1 MASKI
6 NSSKLSPQ
14 LKSIMT
20 KTPEQK
26 ASQAKTT
33 IPLNDFFNKAKGNGT
48 YLSLSDIPKS
58 GDELTYNDVYSY
70 LTGKMKEAS
79 PEAAAQ
85 LNAVQAW
92 RDEQALRA
100 AKKDARENPTPV
112 ARAHYNTLQMP
123 SATSRFIT
131 ERQQE
136 VENAKIGELA
146 QQNRFSVS
154 GLADTSTKFDLPAPS
169 VTAGDVGVS
178 LNSSSVAGAVSEK
191 NQKQA
196 AEDIALAEKYGVSVS
211 AIQNARKQLEAQSVQ
226 PTNPELP
233 GISRPFTAEEKGTMA
248 EKALS
253 ALVSERQRIVQT
265 EGGARGEKLSEP
277 EVAEKIAAVDKQIAS
292 AKADIEAAQKERET
306 AKNKKESKTNLL
318 NDISYVAGSF
328 GLGAYDTMQNLV
340 GGLTLSIGDAVT
352 DGSYSNGFK
361 KLDDYF
367 AKNSAETLVAHSL
380 GSGRGLEGLAQEI
393 SNATGVP
400 ISIAKAYINSSEVDA
415 MLETLGKNVE
425 SGITKKLGEASFS
438 IGQQIPSILVT
449 MGADTTSVALK
460 NISDELVDKVAKTL
474 GTKTSSVALGKLDK
488 AARSVSKKLSSK
500 LASAGGNIMSRET
513 VDLVTSEMVDT
524 ILDVLGEQV
533 DDAVY
538 NNLKK
543 AALSATQKIP
553 DVFSKYST
561 GVAKNKTIK
570 AIADKV
576 VDSVSTLMIGSSV
589 YGSTIQELAKKNGY
603 NGANY
608 LNAALQGSAEAL
620 IEKAFGFSDARSF
633 KKLIA
638 PTGSTGKSVLKAIT
652 NYIVTGPGGE
662 GLEEVV
668 NAPLSNLIDYMTGVS
683 DYKKIIGEGG
693 IFDLKQMAEAGI
705 SGALVGSI
713 MSVVGGTAAIAESVA
728 ESGNIQ
734 SGFKDLE
741 VVVSA
746 LPDAYRPITKY
757 TDISNATAEDLARYE
772 AEVLD
777 GAKRYMDDLANG
789 TADETYSDGGK
800 FVSRAEALEKTIS
813 ADNLGTVENAAEFV
827 KLFEGEGE
835 DSFKAAIDFITREVR
850 RAELTAGSATTKDIR
865 AEANTNKINY
875 VELKNT
881 IRNNKKEIESI
892 LLKGAETT
900 PAESAADTNV
910 DSKTE
915 TVESASEAAVE
926 SVMPKEEVSDEAK
939 VETAEAP
946 ETVPAKEEAESVRGA
961 ADYDDLSTA
970 LGVELTGN
978 AEEDARVLLD
988 SYRGAKRAAKAV
1000 LASATAE
1007 GVSDNV
1013 RAYGK
1018 TLDSEIRRLNK
1029 SHAQKAA
1036 NAARIALKKYGVE
1049 NVVVDENADDI
1060 GVNGYYDRD
1069 TNTIHI
1075 SPYVSEDG
1083 AVGRVILHEF
1093 THRGAQADYSLVDA
1107 ILGAREKL
1115 AASGWFEKNHKDL
1128 YSREVY
1134 EKAYADK
1141 VAGKSEAEA
1150 KAEIDEEIAAHF
1162 MEQIMEDENILEALA
1177 REDRTMLQRILDTIR
1192 DFFDKGGRE
1201 NRMAERAVQ
1210 KIEAVLN
1217 KSAAAKSEGVKIHA
1231 EGGIITNK
1239 NGDAVASD
1247 NGNGNLRL
1255 SLETYRSGG
1264 RDALI
1269 DYLENKSDVDMADRI
1284 DIVKTLDEV
1293 FKICESMTDEYAP
1306 FGEWSYAKVD
1316 VDEDGNPV
1324 LSVIKPNGEYVMNLD
1339 FSLVCKKRRTLDA
1352 VFNEMIRRGV
1362 ISNFEL
1368 GQDRIVK
1375 INDIIREH
1383 GFEVACAI
1391 CFVDAKR
1398 FRQAKVADDFV
1409 KMYNSLVKSMAKNG
1423 EKIAYFNFGGDTT
1436 LPAIEGG
1443 IDTLSDSELDTSR
1456 LEKII
1461 ANAKNKTV
1469 QVKIAQHLLDHPA
1482 DRKLLSRG
1490 DFMSSEGFEAVK
1502 RLNPDVLSLYNSK
1515 KGSGGPKAAFGD
1527 VQYMSDVIK
1536 SSKFNAEKAYS
1547 VGGVRVQSFSDYV
1560 ARLVFDYVQMI
1571 GDMAAKGL
1579 PAHAYTKEALFVK
1592 QFGLTG
1598 MKINMSLVPAVGDGK
1613 YAGLNAD
1620 GSYAW
1625 SNETF
1630 DYDTAMEIQSDPEY
1644 AKNCGTI
1651 AVGIS
1656 DEHIRK
1662 LLADDNIRMVIPYHK
1677 SGLNPVVAK
1686 MNKIDRFSD
1695 YTKSQNTRY
1704 ANGTKLSKED
1714 AAKAPNFNELL
1725 HGGMDAVEA
1734 SKVYVKWCEDNGYL
1748 PKFDQFAYNEDG
1760 TVSENY
1766 YKLLEDFTTMVD
1778 GEYHP
1783 QGAVKAVFP
1792 GEDAAFG
1799 SMESLIREGLKE
1811 DAVTQGKRDAAVG
1824 DIVDEVV
1831 ALFEGEDAAAKEK
1844 SADNRR
1850 ESRELS
1856 EESAAQFQ
1864 KDYEADV
1871 DAVLSGTFKKN
1882 DVLIVGRTP
1891 KVLQDIGLAALPVT
1905 IAPNHVYGIA
1915 KTESEASSE
1924 PQYIKGIHYHGLGE
1938 KAVKNLLKSISNPIM
1953 IVSAT
1958 DSTDSKKS
1966 KPRNSTHKL
1975 IVITEFEV
1983 DGKRVIAPI
1992 EVDAEVKANGNF
2004 YDSNHVL
2011 SYYDKTNI
2019 DSLMREIIARESIGD
2034 TAIYYG
2040 NKKRIADFV
2049 KGPGLQLPD
2058 IFKSISDSETII
2070 RDIDEN
2076 VNRKIKDVTQTQQF
2090 ARWFGD
2096 WQNTP
2101 DKASKVV
2108 NKDGTPKVV
2117 YHYTDSDFT
2126 VFDPDKSGDNQG
2138 KSHGD
2143 GIYVS
2148 TSPTEFAYAGKNK
2161 MELYVNIRN
2170 PFEMELTEKQAD
2182 YVLDKYASTTHDL
2195 DEYDGLYRNHARKK
2209 LMTPSRVFDYLN
2221 EYAADNGIKTSDIL
2235 KDLGFDGVHDGSEW
2249 VAFDPEQ
2256 IKSATD
2262 NRGTFDKNNP
2272 DIRYSRELESEEQR
2286 TIRRQQERIDY
2297 LSKQLRSHTA
2307 FGWAKTVS
2315 PTARRDFASEIAA
2328 EIPGIS
2334 TETVSEAIKEVWDIF
2349 EAAKKGSSDTAEAR
2363 VNAAVAKAREVA
2375 ERIVSESVTNEVNP
2389 MYEQYN
2395 DLRNRLRNTPVR
2407 MTISE
2412 NEFGGETD
2420 YRTWRRGNIGLLRVS
2435 DSPDALPIDTF
2446 YQELSV
2452 LYPEFFPAQIEN
2464 EADQLKRLG
2473 DAAVEL
2479 KKIAGNKTQV
2489 VNPFEDIAESFA
2501 SDLANRILYGFDR
2514 LARVTPGAKHEYG
2527 ALKNEQDVREAYAEG
2542 TADAAFREQSAYER
2556 GEEAGRK
2563 RNEKEVQAAYER
2575 EEIQRQIFERDF
2587 REAQNNFKRGLEQQN
2602 QKIIALERRIERRS
2616 ENNRLTMA
2624 RKQTLATL
2632 NRLNTMLTK
2641 PNRSKHIPQEL
2652 RAPVAR
2658 LLASLGTTR
2667 LPNGKTMNALEML
2680 AINDAEYGRFEA
2692 ECARA
2697 ADDMRMAVSAN
2708 RVSADNA
2715 VTNQFIDAMTA
2726 NVERLKQMY
2735 AEMNPASPDDVVL
2748 LPDLAVSRQID
2759 YIRQVGRILGMVEH
2773 YVKDSN
2779 VVFLNN
2785 KAVSAKEFSEHLVN
2799 DLRIKNVKVQ
2809 KNGEASRL
2817 REFISGVG
2825 YEFVSADLFFE
2836 MMGESGVELMR
2847 EYRRGQTRQAAH
2859 EQEFADYMLE
2869 VTGGKYSTHDVGF
2882 NGELIPLSIS
2892 SNGLKVTK
2900 SQLMQ
2905 LYITWKRPAGRRH
2918 LMSGGAVFTNEV
2930 GQEAKINT
2938 IRITQDI
2945 YDDLIAHLSDE
2956 DKKVADAI
2964 GSFLSKRC
2972 AEWGNEA
2979 SMKMY
2984 GYRMFEDPFYF
2995 PLDVSKNVLPANWD
3009 SLDEFYRLENA
3020 GMTKTLKSDA
3030 SAPLRMTDIFDI
3042 ADHHVRTMAA
3052 YSAFAPVSNDVQRI
3066 MNMPNVREA
3075 VNHGMGKKGVQY
3087 LDTLMK
3093 TIASNKVRNG
3103 DMSDAAAPL
3112 QFFMN
3117 AYKRQAVA
3125 FNLSTAIKQPLS
3137 IVRALNEIDG
3147 KYIRQ
3152 APAIMAK
3159 AEYQRIYDTMLEHS
3173 GVAKMKMLGFSDTGF
3188 AKSMRQIYDT
3198 DYTRES
3204 GVIRGTLAK
3213 TKGGRN
3219 AVKAYDKI
3227 TDAGM
3232 WAAGKMDEVTWVRLW
3247 KACELEV
3254 ADKFKG
3260 LSQKDAVVK
3269 TAERFNEI
3277 IGRTQVVDTILDTSP
3292 LMRNNAMSI
3301 LTPFMSE
3308 PTKALATII
3317 TAADAVRD
3325 RKSYGK
3331 QKLRKAVGLVMLNN
3345 LVLEPIISTLLTMW
3359 KDEEDDTENLAD
3371 FAKKFLKLYA
3381 GVNIDDGFTF
3391 TEFATSNAVSGA
3403 FSFPIVQIFY
3413 DTFADSAQNYSNEK
3427 VDTAALTNLIK
3438 NTKNLLMNLP
3448 KAKEDRAKSNYKLF
3462 IDFLG
3467 SAAAAVGI
3475 PLPTLRRQ
3483 VSALYRTALNLTDSY
3498 ELQWEYNKML
3508 YNMEN
3513 SSARSQKNFYDIM
3526 AAAYKAG
3533 DTEAYNKMRR
3543 ELAEIVSDTPSVIS
3557 PKSIEDAIVKR
3568 GAKIETGTDLWYV
3581 DLQARFYL
3589 EKFVPQM
3596 KAERLITEVY
3606 AKADKKKLD
3615 AGGVLL
3621 NMPSVYE
3628 YENKDGEEK
3637 RMTTDE
3643 YDEYIHDVGLL
3654 SYQVLVELASTSRRP
3669 AWSSLTLEQQI
3680 YAIEQAY
3687 KYSKAKFKADFNP
3700 DYNINSQGKWMTEL
3714 YSKNAGQSEIASTII
3729 SRAKAYEG

>member
-1 MASKI
+1 MATKI
-6 NSSKLSPQ
+6 NASKLSPQ
-14 LKSIMT
+14 LRSIMSGSAKKKQEVTENKT
-20 KTPEQK
+20 K
-26 ASQAKTT
+26 
-33 IPLNDFFNKAKGNGT
+33 IPLGDFFEKSKQNGT
-48 YLSLSDIPKS
+48 YISLSDIPKA
-58 GDELTYNDVYSY
+58 GENLTYSDIHTYLSDKGVGQANDGPSVGTESD
-70 LTGKMKEAS
+70 MAAS
-79 PEAAAQ
+79 
-85 LNAVQAW
+85 W
-92 RDEQALRA
+92 REEQARRA
-100 AKKDARENPTPV
+100 AKKEARENPVPA

-123 SATSRFIT
+123 TATSRFIA

-154 GLADTSTKFDLPAPS
+154 GLADTSTKFDLPAPR
-169 VTAGDVGVS
+169 TAVGIQ
-178 LNSSSVAGAVSEK
+178 NNNPEVAKVVAEK

-211 AIQNARKQLEAQSVQ
+211 AIQNARKQLEAQSAQ

-253 ALVSERQRIVQT
+253 ALASERQRIVQT

-306 AKNKKESKTNLL
+306 AKNKKESKANLL
-318 NDISYVAGSF
+318 DDISYVAGSF

-340 GGLTLSIGDAVT
+340 GGLTLSVGDAVT

-400 ISIAKAYINSSEVDA
+400 ISIAKAYISSSEVDA

-449 MGADTTSVALK
+449 MGASV
-460 NISDELVDKVAKTL
+460 
-474 GTKTSSVALGKLDK
+474 
-488 AARSVSKKLSSK
+488 
-500 LASAGGNIMSRET
+500 
-513 VDLVTSEMVDT
+513 
-524 ILDVLGEQV
+524 
-533 DDAVY
+533 
-538 NNLKK
+538 
-543 AALSATQKIP
+543 P
-553 DVFSKYST
+553 
-561 GVAKNKTIK
+561 AKNAVKT
-570 AIADKV
+570 IADKV

-608 LNAALQGSAEAL
+608 LNATLQGAAEAL

-633 KKLIA
+633 KKLIV
-638 PTGSTGKSVLKAIT
+638 PTGSTSKSVLKAIA

-683 DYKKIIGEGG
+683 DYKKVIGEGG

-777 GAKRYMDDLANG
+777 GAKRYKDDLANG
-789 TADETYSDGGK
+789 TADKTYSDGGK

-915 TVESASEAAVE
+915 SVESASEAAVE
-926 SVMPKEEVSDEAK
+926 SVMPNEEVSAEAK
-939 VETAEAP
+939 AETAEAP
-946 ETVPAKEEAESVRGA
+946 ETVPAKEEAMPARGA

-988 SYRGAKRAAKAV
+988 SYRGARRAAKAV

-1018 TLDSEIRRLNK
+1018 TLDSEIRRLNRP
-1029 SHAQKAA
+1029 HTQKAA
-1036 NAARIALKKYGVE
+1036 NAMRIALKKYGVE

-1060 GVNGYYDRD
+1060 GVNGYYDRE

-1141 VAGKSEAEA
+1141 VAGKNEAEA

-1177 REDRTMLQRILDTIR
+1177 REDRTVLQRILDAIR

-1231 EGGIITNK
+1231 EGGIITDK

-1247 NGNGNLRL
+1247 NGNGNLRF
-1255 SLETYRSGG
+1255 SVETYRSGG

-1269 DYLENKSDVDMADRI
+1269 DYLENESDIDMADRV
-1284 DIVKTLDEV
+1284 DIVKTLDEI
-1293 FKICESMTDEYAP
+1293 FRICETMADEYAP

-1316 VDEDGNPV
+1316 VDENGNPV

-1423 EKIAYFNFGGDTT
+1423 EEIAYFNFGGDTT

-1490 DFMSSEGFEAVK
+1490 DFMSSEGFETVK

-1799 SMESLIREGLKE
+1799 SMESLIREGLEE

-1831 ALFEGEDAAAKEK
+1831 ALFEGEDAAEKEK

-1850 ESRELS
+1850 ESRELEDVAITS
-1856 EESAAQFQ
+1856 E
-1864 KDYEADV
+1864 DIEALRSIPRKSV
-1871 DAVLSGTFKKN
+1871 N
-1882 DVLIVGRTP
+1882 DFTSD
-1891 KVLQDIGLAALPVT
+1891 DIK
-1905 IAPNHVYGIA
+1905 
-1915 KTESEASSE
+1915 KTEKWAKRFYEE
-1924 PQYIKGIHYHGLGE
+1924 LGT
-1938 KAVKNLLKSISNPIM
+1938 KSPFFR
-1953 IVSAT
+1953 A
-1958 DSTDSKKS
+1958 
-1966 KPRNSTHKL
+1966 
-1975 IVITEFEV
+1975 
-1983 DGKRVIAPI
+1983 
-1992 EVDAEVKANGNF
+1992 
-2004 YDSNHVL
+2004 
-2011 SYYDKTNI
+2011 
-2019 DSLMREIIARESIGD
+2019 
-2034 TAIYYG
+2034 
-2040 NKKRIADFV
+2040 
-2049 KGPGLQLPD
+2049 
-2058 IFKSISDSETII
+2058 
-2070 RDIDEN
+2070 
-2076 VNRKIKDVTQTQQF
+2076 
-2090 ARWFGD
+2090 WFGD
-2096 WQNTP
+2096 WRANQQDT
-2101 DKASKVV
+2101 AKVV
-2108 NKDGTPKVV
+2108 DTVNQQRGTTKNKDTGWNVIVSRQITKETTHHDSKSVKDAVKYLPYINDITENAVLLNSEISDKDNDLSIMFHSLYCYTEAEGYPALLKLRVEELIDEKSGSPIRRDYILQSIKEEPVADSKRFSKAHQSETGSSEISIADLFDLVKTYDEEFKPIEPSKTVSKDGTPRAV

-2170 PFEMELTEKQAD
+2170 PFEMELTKKQAD

-2256 IKSATD
+2256 VKSATD

-2363 VNAAVAKAREVA
+2363 VNAAVAKSREVA

-2420 YRTWRRGNIGLLRVS
+2420 YKTWRRGNIGLLRVS

-2452 LYPEFFPAQIEN
+2452 QYPEFFPAQIEN

-2479 KKIAGNKTQV
+2479 KKIAGNKTQA

-2542 TADAAFREQSAYER
+2542 TADAAFRERSAYER

-2602 QKIIALERRIERRS
+2602 RKIIALERRIERRS

-2632 NRLNTMLTK
+2632 SRLNTMLTR
-2641 PNRSKHIPQEL
+2641 PTRTKHISQEL

-2667 LPNGKTMNALEML
+2667 LPNGKTVNALEML

-2697 ADDMRMAVSAN
+2697 ADDMRMAVDKN
-2708 RVSADNA
+2708 KVSADNS
-2715 VTNQFIDAMTA
+2715 VTNQFIDKLTA

-2735 AEMNPASPDDVVL
+2735 AEMNPASPEDVEIP
-2748 LPDLAVSRQID
+2748 PDLAVSRQID

-2779 VVFLNN
+2779 AVFLNN
-2785 KAVSAKEFSEHLVN
+2785 KAVSAKDFSQRLVG
-2799 DLRIKNVKVQ
+2799 DLRSKTEKVQ
-2809 KNGEASRL
+2809 KSGQASRL
-2817 REFISGVG
+2817 REFFSGIG

-2836 MMGESGVELMR
+2836 MMGESGVELMK

-2964 GSFLSKRC
+2964 GSFLSRRC

-3020 GMTKTLKSDA
+3020 GMTKALKSDA

-3066 MNMPNVREA
+3066 MNMPDVREA
-3075 VNHGMGKKGVQY
+3075 VNYGMGKKGVQY

-3137 IVRALNEIDG
+3137 IVRAFNEIDG

-3152 APAIMAK
+3152 APAIMQK
-3159 AEYQRIYDTMLEHS
+3159 AEYQRIYNTMLEHS

-3204 GVIRGTLAK
+3204 GVIRGSLAK
-3213 TKGGRN
+3213 SKGGRY
-3219 AVKAYDKI
+3219 AIKAYDKI

-3254 ADKFKG
+3254 ADKYKG
-3260 LSQKDAVVK
+3260 LGPKDAVAK

-3277 IGRTQVVDTILDTSP
+3277 IGRTQVVDTLLDTSP
-3292 LMRNNAMSI
+3292 LMRNNAMAI
-3301 LTPFMSE
+3301 LTPFMNE

-3325 RKSYGK
+3325 GKSYGK

-3345 LVLEPIISTLLTMW
+3345 LVLEPIISTILTMW

-3371 FAKKFLKLYA
+3371 FSKKFLKLYA
-3381 GVNIDDGFTF
+3381 GVNIDDGFSF
-3391 TEFATSNAVSGA
+3391 TEFATSNAVSGV

-3438 NTKNLLMNLP
+3438 NTKNLITNLP
-3448 KAKEDRAKSNYKLF
+3448 KAKEDRAKSNYRLF

-3543 ELAEIVSDTPSVIS
+3543 ELAEVVSDTPSVIS
-3557 PKSIEDAIVKR
+3557 PNSITSAIEKR
-3568 GAKIETGTDLWYV
+3568 GAKIEVGTDLWYV

-3596 KAERLITEVY
+3596 KAERFITEVY

-3628 YENKDGEEK
+3628 YETEDGEEK